1 MGGLPFTRPL
11 RIIKRFSPRAPA
23 TYKIDFALYIEQIS
37 LLVEVMFMLKH
48 RLMSGCAVGIAM
60 LSCLLALTSFVQAQ
74 SPTSALNDPKI
85 EARVNALL
93 GQMTL
98 QEKIGQLVQYSAGS
112 PTGPGTGRTDYPDM
126 IAKGGIG
133 SLFNL
138 TGAREVNAM
147 QKIAVEKSRL
157 HVPLIFGLDVIHGY
171 RSTFPV
177 PLGMSA
183 TWNPDLIEKAARI
196 AAVEAS
202 SEGVRWTFSP
212 MVDIARDARW
222 GRIVE
227 GNGEDTY
234 LGQAMARAY
243 VRGYQGTSL
252 TDPTS
257 ILACV
262 KHYVA
267 YGAAEGGRDYNTV
280 DISDRS
286 LRQVYL
292 PPFRAAVDS
301 GAATVMSA
309 FDDLQG
315 VPASANPYTLTQILR
330 GEWGFRGFVVSDW
343 NSVGEL
349 IPQGVALDPAMAA
362 RKAVTAG
369 VDMDMESN
377 SYATTLLQEV
387 KDGRVPQSVIDEAA
401 RRILRVK
408 FAMGLFE
415 HPYADE
421 SKGAITTLDPAHV
434 AASRTVAEESFV
446 LLKNDPV
453 SGSPVLPLA
462 SGAKTIAL
470 IGPLADSANDMLGSW
485 STKGDAKDVVTLR
498 KALSD
503 RLAQSQGKVIYAKGT
518 DILTTSDSGF
528 AEAVSAA
535 RQADVVIAALGEDAG
550 LMTGEAG
557 SRAHLDLP
565 GNQQKLLEAIAA
577 TGKPVVL
584 IVFSGR
590 PLILN
595 WEAAHIPAI
604 LEAWFP
610 GIQAGPALVRTL
622 FGDVNPSGRL
632 TTSFPRAVGQEPL
645 YYNAMNTGRPADGV
659 DLTRPPSNAAEKFR
673 SRYIDEQNSPLFPFG
688 YGLSYTKFQYSTP
701 SLSAQSLAAASLNSG
716 ASALTVSAEVKN
728 TGSRAGS
735 EVVQLYIRQ
744 RGTSVTRPV
753 RELKGFQKI
762 TLAPGES
769 KKVEFKLGREEFSFW
784 NIDMKDVVEPA
795 QVTVWVGPNSTEG
808 SEAHFTIN

>member
-1 MGGLPFTRPL
+1 
-11 RIIKRFSPRAPA
+11 
-23 TYKIDFALYIEQIS
+23 
-37 LLVEVMFMLKH
+37 MLKH
-48 RLMSGCAVGIAM
+48 RFFGVQFFGIM
-60 LSCLLALTSFVQAQ
+60 LLSLLSLVVNLQAQ
-74 SPTSALNDPKI
+74 SGSPALNDSKFDT
-85 EARVNALL
+85 RVNALL
-93 GQMTL
+93 RQMTL
-98 QEKIGQLVQYSAGS
+98 EEKIGQLVQYSAGS
-112 PTGPGTGRTDYPDM
+112 PTGPGTGRGDYPDM

-157 HVPLIFGLDVIHGY
+157 HIPLIFGLDVIHGY
-171 RSTFPV
+171 RTTFPV

-183 TWNPDLIEKAARI
+183 TWDPALVEKAARV

-243 VRGYQGTSL
+243 VRGYQGANL
-252 TDPTS
+252 QDPSS

-292 PPFRAAVDS
+292 PPFKAAVDS

-315 VPASANPYTLTQILR
+315 VPSTANPYTLTQILR

-349 IPQGVALDPAMAA
+349 VPQGVALDPAMAA
-362 RKAVTAG
+362 RKALTAG

-377 SYATTLLQEV
+377 SYATTLLQQV
-387 KDGRVPQSVIDEAA
+387 KSGQVPQSVVDEAV

-415 HPYADE
+415 HPYSDE
-421 SKGAITTLDPAHV
+421 AKSPITTLDPAHV
-434 AASRTVAEESFV
+434 VASRTVAEESFV
-446 LLKNDPV
+446 LLKNDAAN
-453 SGSPVLPLA
+453 GAPVLPLA
-462 SGAKTIAL
+462 SSVKTIAL
-470 IGPLADSANDMLGSW
+470 VGPLADDAANMLGSW

-503 RLAQSQGKVIYAKGT
+503 RLDQSQGKLLYAKGA
-518 DILTTSDSGF
+518 DIMSTSDNGF
-528 AEAVSAA
+528 AEAVAAA
-535 RQADVVIAALGEDAG
+535 READVVIAALGEDAG
-550 LMTGEAG
+550 LMTGEAA

-565 GNQQKLLEAIAA
+565 GNQQQLLQALAA
-577 TGKPVVL
+577 TGKPIVL
-584 IVFSGR
+584 IIFSGR
-590 PLILN
+590 PLTLN

-610 GIQAGPALVRTL
+610 GVQGGPALVRTL

-632 TTSFPRAVGQEPL
+632 TTTFPRAVGQEPL
-645 YYNAMNTGRPADGV
+645 YYNAMNTGRPADDV
-659 DLTRPPSNAAEKFR
+659 DLTRPPNNSGEKYR

-688 YGLSYTKFQYSTP
+688 YGLSYTKFQYSSP
-701 SLSAQSLAAASLNSG
+701 SLSAQSLTAASLNSG
-716 ASALTVSAEVKN
+716 SSALTVSADVRN

-744 RGTSVTRPV
+744 IGTSVTRPV

-762 TLAPGES
+762 SLAPGES
-769 KKVEFKLGREEFSFW
+769 KKVEFKLDKDELAFW
-784 NIDMKDVVEPA
+784 NIDMKNVVEPA
-795 QVTVWVGPNSTEG
+795 KVTVWIGPNSAEG
-808 SEAHFTIN
+808 SEAQFVIQ